1 MRVCGEMALDQIALF
16 QTVKG
21 LKSQSHSCFHG
32 RMAVAAVILPFF
44 VPAAFNEEEHEHG
57 RTEKHSKAQNK
68 NLCSR
73 AGG

>member
-1 MRVCGEMALDQIALF
+1 MRVCGEMALDQIPLF

-32 RMAVAAVILPFF
+32 RMAVTAVILPFF

-57 RTEKHSKAQNK
+57 ITEKQSEARGKDR
-68 NLCSR
+68 CGC

>member
-1 MRVCGEMALDQIALF
+1 MRVCGEMALDQIPLF

-44 VPAAFNEEEHEHG
+44 VPVAFNEEEHEYG
-57 RTEKHSKAQNK
+57 RTEKYSKAQGK